1 MPLSAL
7 LPYAGPIISG
17 LEFIYNKISGD
28 TNAYET
34 AKAQKEANQQNREW
48 ALEDWHRQ
56 NAYNHPAQNME
67 RLRQAGLN
75 PNLVYGKGADMA
87 AAVIKGTEAK
97 PTPNLMAPADT
108 KGLSNGIMMNQ
119 QLQLNDAQIA
129 VQNAQALSI
138 AQDAR
143 RKKIDND
150 LFEDA
155 NVPGQQMGNIY
166 AYDKQLK
173 SIEIDLKATE
183 AEIQKELKEK
193 GNQVNKAVEELANL
207 KLQGEQLKAQN
218 LLVGAQKDKTMAEID
233 NVKQNL
239 QILKTQN
246 YSDLLTLSMKKLNI
260 SMSDP
265 IAVRIGLALATTTN
279 LNKILSDVNSLTN
292 FISEKVLSNKK

>member
-1 MPLSAL
+1 MPLSAI
-7 LPYAGPIISG
+7 LPYLGPIISG
-17 LEFIYNKISGD
+17 LGIITNKITGD

-56 NAYNHPAQNME
+56 NEYNHPAQNME

-87 AAVIKGTEAK
+87 ATTIRQTEAK
-97 PTPNLMAPADT
+97 PTPELSAPTDMQA
-108 KGLSNGIMMNQ
+108 LHNSIMLNQ
-119 QLQLNDAQIA
+119 QLKTNQSTIDL
-129 VQNAQALSI
+129 QNAQRASI
-138 AQDAR
+138 EEDAR
-143 RKKIDND
+143 RKRIDND
-150 LFEDA
+150 LFEEA
-155 NVPGQQMGNIY
+155 NQKDSGNTY
-166 AYDKQLK
+166 MYDKQLK
-173 SIEIDLKATE
+173 AIQIDLNATE

-193 GNQVNKAVEELANL
+193 GNQVQKAVEELANL
-207 KLQGEQLKAQN
+207 KLQGAQLQAQN
-218 LLVGAQKDKTMAEID
+218 LLVGAQKDKTLAEID

-239 QILKTQN
+239 QILRTQN
-246 YSDLLTLSMKKLNI
+246 YSDLLSLSMKKLNI

-292 FISEKVLSNKK
+292 FITTEVIPKK